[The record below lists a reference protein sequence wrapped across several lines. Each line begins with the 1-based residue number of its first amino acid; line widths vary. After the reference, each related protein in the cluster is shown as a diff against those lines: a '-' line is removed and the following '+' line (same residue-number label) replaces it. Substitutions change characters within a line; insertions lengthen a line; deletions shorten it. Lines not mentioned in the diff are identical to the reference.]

1 MSTVTTERPRTGGS
15 SGQKPRGG
23 RLWWQLIRIGAAAG
37 RGTPGDRLRFW
48 SLLAAAVAVALV
60 ILGATAALATYD
72 GREARNQARGP
83 LLTDRQR
90 DAVALW
96 REAFDTAGEIQ
107 HTVIYLQ
114 PLKPDAPPPPG
125 LSHWPAPG
133 EAVLS
138 PELVRAG
145 KPERITSRYGHY
157 AGTIAKEGLVSP
169 SERFAYVRPA
179 HAPDPG
185 KNDSWWYVK
194 GFGQSY
200 PMGETLNSRPVS
212 HVLLALG
219 GLTGVPAIALLVV
232 ASRVGSRTRDRRS
245 SLLQA
250 LGGTW
255 LHRAVVN
262 IGEATL
268 PVAAGTA
275 LAILPALAAMTTDV
289 RIPPTGYLLDS
300 DDLRSAWGMMAIALV
315 LSFAITLG
323 VVVLLHRVERNG
335 AATRPRSF
343 STRIPRWRTIGCGVG
358 VSVVAFS
365 QYLSGAPGLF
375 AFVGGTVAM
384 WALLPSV
391 AAVASRRLGNRI
403 AARGF
408 RTGSPGQLIGG
419 RWTAAHPGV
428 VVRLSLA
435 MVIGLGLVGQLQVW
449 NSRLGDKAAAAR
461 ASEAR
466 VGDTVLGV
474 RGADLTSSGVEE
486 LSRSLP
492 TGSHLLVMK
501 VGPEQQ
507 TALLQGSCGAL
518 KSLGLACPVEPTELA
533 GRAGHDKRVA
543 EIRAWYGPDPRFQAT
558 PAAPRFDGTQDSLVV
573 VSPAPG
579 ARAKVKQAAYELVP
593 AVTVET
599 PGETWLVGAANKA
612 RLTNWVLLFGLLGL
626 ALLLLAGSLSAA
638 AEFGT
643 VRHALAP
650 LSVLT
655 GGLAVFRSVAKWHL
669 TVPLLISACTAT
681 VITAWHS
688 LFFIS
693 VVQEGYVSWGAL
705 AVGACGC
712 AVLAVVV
719 GVLAGRSATR
729 AAQRWR
735 PTAD

>member
-1 MSTVTTERPRTGGS
+1 MSTDTAESRRTDGS
-15 SGQKPRGG
+15 AGPKPRGG
-23 RLWWQLIRIGAAAG
+23 RLWWQLLRIGAAAG

-48 SLLAAAVAVALV
+48 SLLAAAAALAVV
-60 ILGATAALATYD
+60 VLGAAAALATYD

-83 LLTDRQR
+83 LITDRKG

-96 REAFDTAGEIQ
+96 REAFDTTGEIQ
-107 HTVIYLQ
+107 HTVIYLY
-114 PLKPDAPPPPG
+114 PLKPDAPLPPG

-145 KPERITSRYGHY
+145 QPERITDRYGHF
-157 AGTIAKEGLVSP
+157 AGTIAEEGLVSP
-169 SERFAYVRPA
+169 SERLAYVRPA
-179 HAPDPG
+179 RTPDPG
-185 KNDSWWYVK
+185 SNDSWWYVT

-219 GLTGVPAIALLVV
+219 ALAGVPALALLVV
-232 ASRVGSRTRDRRS
+232 ASRVGSRTRDRRG

-255 LHRAVVN
+255 RHRAIVN
-262 IGEATL
+262 VGEAAPAL
-268 PVAAGTA
+268 AAGTA
-275 LAILPALAAMTTDV
+275 LAVLPALAAMTTDV
-289 RIPPTGYLLDS
+289 RLPPTGYLLDS
-300 DDLRSAWGMMAIALV
+300 DDMRAAGGPMAAALV
-315 LSFAITLG
+315 LSFVIALG
-323 VVVLLHRVERNG
+323 VVVLLHRVERDG

-343 STRIPRWRTIGCGVG
+343 STRIPRWRPIGCVAGV
-358 VSVVAFS
+358 VLVAFS
-365 QYLSGAPGLF
+365 QYLSGTPGLI
-375 AFVGGTVAM
+375 AFVVGTVAM

-391 AAVASRRLGNRI
+391 AAVAGRRLGNGI
-403 AARGF
+403 AARGL

-435 MVIGLGLVGQLQVW
+435 MVIGLGLIGQLQVW

-466 VGDTVLGV
+466 VGDTVLDV
-474 RGADLTSSGVEE
+474 RGADLTASVVGQ
-486 LSRSLP
+486 LSRTLP
-492 TGSHLLVMK
+492 AGSHLLV
-501 VGPEQQ
+501 VRAEPEQRSV
-507 TALLQGSCGAL
+507 LLQGSCGAL
-518 KSLGLACPVEPTELA
+518 KSLGLACPAKPADLTGPA
-533 GRAGHDKRVA
+533 SHDARVT
-543 EIRAWYGPDPRFQAT
+543 EIRAWYGPGTRFQAV
-558 PAAPRFDGTQDSLVV
+558 PAVPRFDAARDTLIVT
-573 VSPAPG
+573 SPAPG
-579 ARAKVKQAAYELVP
+579 VRSQVKRAAHALVP

-599 PGETWLVGAANKA
+599 PGETWLVGAANKE

-626 ALLLLAGSLSAA
+626 GLLLLAGSLSAA

-643 VRHALAP
+643 VRQALAP

-655 GGLAVFRSVAKWHL
+655 GGHAVFRSVATWHL
-669 TVPLLISACTAT
+669 TVPLLISACIAT
-681 VITAWHS
+681 VVTAWHS

-712 AVLAVVV
+712 IVLAVVV
-719 GVLAGRSATR
+719 GALAGRSAIRTAR
-729 AAQRWR
+729 RWR
-735 PTAD
+735 PAAD